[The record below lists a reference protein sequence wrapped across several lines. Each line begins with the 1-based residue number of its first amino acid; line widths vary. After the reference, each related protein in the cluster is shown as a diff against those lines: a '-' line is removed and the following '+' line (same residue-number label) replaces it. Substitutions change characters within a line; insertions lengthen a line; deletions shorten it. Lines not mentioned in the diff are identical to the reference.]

1 MFIWWSAFQ
10 GIRHGDFTAD
20 IPVSLATAAAIAIG
34 QYSAAAVVAVLLLI
48 GGMLENFV
56 AARAGKALE
65 ALSKLLPDRVTVR
78 KAGRDI
84 VVALEEV
91 AAGDLLLIRSG
102 ERIAV
107 DGEVIT
113 GTASVNQSA
122 ITGESL
128 PVEKQPGDT
137 VFAGTLNEVGTVE
150 VRATKVGQETTLG
163 QIRRMVEEA
172 QEQKAPIERLLNRYA
187 KFYTPTAVVLGLL
200 LWWWSGD
207 MMRAITM
214 LIVFCPCVM
223 VLATPTALVASIG
236 NAALRGSLV
245 KKGAT
250 IEALAKIDTVIF
262 DKTGTLTV
270 GQPKLTQVIPLNGL
284 EEINILNLAAVAE
297 KFSEHPLGRAIVQA
311 AQARSL
317 SIPDPEEFEVMPG
330 MGVRAAVNGS
340 RLLLGRPQL
349 LVEQG
354 LLSADNLQ
362 VTAGEQA
369 APGQTVVAVA
379 IGEEVTGLLT
389 LQDVLRPEAQAAVSQ
404 LHALG
409 IRTVLVTGD
418 NWATA
423 NQIAA
428 ELNISEVYAETLPE
442 TKVKIVKRLQSE
454 GRKVAFVGDG
464 VNDGPALATADVG
477 IAMGLAGT
485 DVAIET
491 AEIALLADDLSR
503 LPHLLTLSRQAIR
516 AIKQN
521 LVFSLG
527 VLAGAVGLTI
537 PGILTPVTGAL
548 LHELSSIPVIAN
560 SARLIGCE
568 NRPDSKRRK
577 RNIIRG
583 KNMRMRTTLIT
594 SIALVSALLGAI
606 ACTPPPIVTS
616 LPSTVRRVAVLP
628 PYQLGAA
635 ETRAATSSDLLG
647 LPARTIGD
655 VLAQQARAR
664 LAAKGFE
671 VIEPSVVKLATEDR
685 VPTSPKMAEQI
696 MERRNLT
703 RRPCTSKYGAGSRR
717 RMRAG

>member
-1 MFIWWSAFQ
+1 MVLQAKDVCTTCARGVKLFTRRYHDFLIDPSTLFTLASLLLLIIAGVHNPKGLLSSGDPGETGAPLYLAAALVGSVFIWWSAFQ
-10 GIRHGDFTAD
+10 GIRQGDFTAD

-48 GGMLENFV
+48 GGMLENVV
-56 AARAGKALE
+56 AARAGRALE

-78 KAGRDI
+78 KEGTDI
-84 VVALEEV
+84 TVALEEV
-91 AAGDLLLIRSG
+91 TAGDLLLIRSG

-128 PVEKQPGDT
+128 PVEKQPGDA

-150 VRATKVGQETTLG
+150 VRATKLGQETTLG

-172 QEQKAPIERLLNRYA
+172 QEKKAPIERMLNRYA
-187 KFYTPTAVVLGLL
+187 KFYTPTAIVLGLL

-207 MMRAITM
+207 ILRAITM

-270 GQPKLTQVIPLNGL
+270 GQPKLTEVIPLNGL
-284 EEINILNLAAVAE
+284 EEVSILGLAAVAE

-311 AQARSL
+311 AQAQNL
-317 SIPDPEEFEVMPG
+317 SVPDPEEFEVMPG
-330 MGVRAAVNGS
+330 LGVRAAVNGR

-349 LVEQG
+349 LIEQG
-354 LLSADNLQ
+354 LRLAENLQ
-362 VTAGEQA
+362 VADGAQTLA
-369 APGQTVVAVA
+369 GQTVVGIA
-379 IGEEVTGLLT
+379 IGDEVTGT
-389 LQDVLRPEAQAAVSQ
+389 LSLEDVLRPEAQAAVSK
-404 LHALG
+404 LNSLG
-409 IRTVLVTGD
+409 IRTILVTGD

-428 ELNISEVYAETLPE
+428 QLNIGEVYAETLPQI
-442 TKVKIVKRLQSE
+442 KVEIVKRLQAE
-454 GRKVAFVGDG
+454 GRTVAFVGDG

-477 IAMGLAGT
+477 IAMGIAGT

-491 AEIALLADDLSR
+491 AEIALLADDLAK

-516 AIKQN
+516 AIQQN

-537 PGILTPVTGAL
+537 PGILNPVTGAL

-560 SARLIGCE
+560 SARLIGLRE
-568 NRPDSKRRK
+568 R
-577 RNIIRG
+577 
-583 KNMRMRTTLIT
+583 
-594 SIALVSALLGAI
+594 
-606 ACTPPPIVTS
+606 AC
-616 LPSTVRRVAVLP
+616 
-628 PYQLGAA
+628 
-635 ETRAATSSDLLG
+635 
-647 LPARTIGD
+647 
-655 VLAQQARAR
+655 
-664 LAAKGFE
+664 
-671 VIEPSVVKLATEDR
+671 
-685 VPTSPKMAEQI
+685 
-696 MERRNLT
+696 
-703 RRPCTSKYGAGSRR
+703 
-717 RMRAG
+717 

>member
-1 MFIWWSAFQ
+1 MVLQAKDVCTTCARGVKLFTRRYHDFLIDPSTLFTLASLLLLIIAGVHNPKGLLSSGDPGETGAPLYLAAALVGSVFIWWSAFQ
-10 GIRHGDFTAD
+10 GIRQGDFTAD

-56 AARAGKALE
+56 AARAGRALE

-78 KAGRDI
+78 KEGTDI
-84 VVALEEV
+84 TVALEEV
-91 AAGDLLLIRSG
+91 TAGDLLLIRSG

-128 PVEKQPGDT
+128 PVEKQPGDA

-150 VRATKVGQETTLG
+150 VRATKLGQETTLG

-172 QEQKAPIERLLNRYA
+172 QEKKAPIERMLNRYA
-187 KFYTPTAVVLGLL
+187 KFYTPTAIVLGLL

-207 MMRAITM
+207 ILRAITM

-270 GQPKLTQVIPLNGL
+270 GQPKLTEVIPLNGL
-284 EEINILNLAAVAE
+284 EEVSILGLAAVAE

-311 AQARSL
+311 AQAQNL
-317 SIPDPEEFEVMPG
+317 SVPDPEEFEVMPG
-330 MGVRAAVNGS
+330 LGVRAAVNGR

-349 LVEQG
+349 LIEQG
-354 LLSADNLQ
+354 LRLAENLQ
-362 VTAGEQA
+362 VADGAQTLA
-369 APGQTVVAVA
+369 GQTVVGIA
-379 IGEEVTGLLT
+379 IGDEVTGT
-389 LQDVLRPEAQAAVSQ
+389 LSLEDVLRPEAQAAVSK
-404 LHALG
+404 LNSLG
-409 IRTVLVTGD
+409 IRTILVTGD

-428 ELNISEVYAETLPE
+428 QLNIGEVYAETLPQI
-442 TKVKIVKRLQSE
+442 KVEIVKRLQAE
-454 GRKVAFVGDG
+454 GRTVAFVGDG

-477 IAMGLAGT
+477 IAMGIAGT

-491 AEIALLADDLSR
+491 AEIALLADDLAK

-516 AIKQN
+516 AIQQN

-537 PGILTPVTGAL
+537 PGILNPVTGAL

-560 SARLIGCE
+560 SARLIGLRE
-568 NRPDSKRRK
+568 R
-577 RNIIRG
+577 
-583 KNMRMRTTLIT
+583 
-594 SIALVSALLGAI
+594 
-606 ACTPPPIVTS
+606 
-616 LPSTVRRVAVLP
+616 
-628 PYQLGAA
+628 
-635 ETRAATSSDLLG
+635 
-647 LPARTIGD
+647 PARN
-655 VLAQQARAR
+655 
-664 LAAKGFE
+664 KE
-671 VIEPSVVKLATEDR
+671 VI
-685 VPTSPKMAEQI
+685 
-696 MERRNLT
+696 
-703 RRPCTSKYGAGSRR
+703 
-717 RMRAG
+717 

>member
-1 MFIWWSAFQ
+1 MVLQAKDVCTTCARGVKLFTRRYHDFLIDPSTLFTLASLLLLIIAGVHNPKGLLSSGDPGETGAPLYLAAALVGSVFIWWSAFQ
-10 GIRHGDFTAD
+10 GIRQGDFTAD

-56 AARAGKALE
+56 AARAGRALE

-78 KAGRDI
+78 KEGTDI
-84 VVALEEV
+84 TVALEEV
-91 AAGDLLLIRSG
+91 TAGDLLLIRSG

-128 PVEKQPGDT
+128 PVEKQPGDA

-150 VRATKVGQETTLG
+150 VRATKLGQETTLG

-172 QEQKAPIERLLNRYA
+172 QEKKAPIERMLNRYA
-187 KFYTPTAVVLGLL
+187 KFYTPTAIVLGLL

-207 MMRAITM
+207 ILRAITM

-270 GQPKLTQVIPLNGL
+270 GQPKLTEVIPLNGL
-284 EEINILNLAAVAE
+284 EEVSILGLAAVAE

-311 AQARSL
+311 AQAQNL
-317 SIPDPEEFEVMPG
+317 SVPDPEEFEVMPG
-330 MGVRAAVNGS
+330 LGVRAAVNGR

-349 LVEQG
+349 LIEQG
-354 LLSADNLQ
+354 LRLAENLQ
-362 VTAGEQA
+362 VADGAQTLA
-369 APGQTVVAVA
+369 GQTVVGIA
-379 IGEEVTGLLT
+379 IGDEVTGTLS
-389 LQDVLRPEAQAAVSQ
+389 LQDVLRPEAQAAVSK
-404 LHALG
+404 LNSLG
-409 IRTVLVTGD
+409 IRTILVTGD

-428 ELNISEVYAETLPE
+428 QLNIGEVYAETLPQI
-442 TKVKIVKRLQSE
+442 KVEIVKRLQAE
-454 GRKVAFVGDG
+454 GRTVAFVGDG

-477 IAMGLAGT
+477 IAMGIAGT

-491 AEIALLADDLSR
+491 AEIALLADDLAK

-516 AIKQN
+516 AIQQN

-537 PGILTPVTGAL
+537 PGILNPVTGAL

-560 SARLIGCE
+560 SARLIGLRE
-568 NRPDSKRRK
+568 R
-577 RNIIRG
+577 
-583 KNMRMRTTLIT
+583 
-594 SIALVSALLGAI
+594 
-606 ACTPPPIVTS
+606 AC
-616 LPSTVRRVAVLP
+616 
-628 PYQLGAA
+628 
-635 ETRAATSSDLLG
+635 
-647 LPARTIGD
+647 
-655 VLAQQARAR
+655 
-664 LAAKGFE
+664 
-671 VIEPSVVKLATEDR
+671 
-685 VPTSPKMAEQI
+685 
-696 MERRNLT
+696 
-703 RRPCTSKYGAGSRR
+703 
-717 RMRAG
+717 

>member
-1 MFIWWSAFQ
+1 MVLQAKDVCTTCARGVKLFTRRYHDFLIDPSTLFTLASLLLLIIAGVHNPKGLLSSGDPGETGAPLYLAAALVGSVFIWWSAFQ
-10 GIRHGDFTAD
+10 GIRQGDFTAD

-56 AARAGKALE
+56 AARAGRALE

-78 KAGRDI
+78 KEGTDI
-84 VVALEEV
+84 TVALEEV
-91 AAGDLLLIRSG
+91 TAGDLLLIRSG

-128 PVEKQPGDT
+128 PVEKQPGDA

-150 VRATKVGQETTLG
+150 VRATKLGQETTLG

-172 QEQKAPIERLLNRYA
+172 QEKKAPIERMLNRYA
-187 KFYTPTAVVLGLL
+187 KFYTPTAIVLGLL

-207 MMRAITM
+207 ILRAITM

-270 GQPKLTQVIPLNGL
+270 GQPKLTEVIPLNGL
-284 EEINILNLAAVAE
+284 EEVSILGLAAVAE

-311 AQARSL
+311 AQAQNL
-317 SIPDPEEFEVMPG
+317 SVPDPEEFEVMPG
-330 MGVRAAVNGS
+330 LGVRAAVNGR

-349 LVEQG
+349 LIEQG
-354 LLSADNLQ
+354 LRLAENLQ
-362 VTAGEQA
+362 VADGAQTLA
-369 APGQTVVAVA
+369 GQTVVGIA
-379 IGEEVTGLLT
+379 IGDEVTGT
-389 LQDVLRPEAQAAVSQ
+389 LSLQNVLRPEAQAAVSK
-404 LHALG
+404 LNSLG
-409 IRTVLVTGD
+409 IRTILVTGD

-428 ELNISEVYAETLPE
+428 QLNIGEVYAETLPQI
-442 TKVKIVKRLQSE
+442 KVEIVKRLQAE
-454 GRKVAFVGDG
+454 GRTVAFVGDG

-477 IAMGLAGT
+477 IAMGIAGT

-491 AEIALLADDLSR
+491 AEIALLADDLAK

-516 AIKQN
+516 AIQQN

-537 PGILTPVTGAL
+537 PGILNPVTGAL

-560 SARLIGCE
+560 SARLIGLRE
-568 NRPDSKRRK
+568 R
-577 RNIIRG
+577 
-583 KNMRMRTTLIT
+583 
-594 SIALVSALLGAI
+594 
-606 ACTPPPIVTS
+606 AC
-616 LPSTVRRVAVLP
+616 
-628 PYQLGAA
+628 
-635 ETRAATSSDLLG
+635 
-647 LPARTIGD
+647 
-655 VLAQQARAR
+655 
-664 LAAKGFE
+664 
-671 VIEPSVVKLATEDR
+671 
-685 VPTSPKMAEQI
+685 
-696 MERRNLT
+696 
-703 RRPCTSKYGAGSRR
+703 
-717 RMRAG
+717 